1 MARRRRKVK
10 FGRLFILL
18 LLIALIFVFGFMAI
32 KKFGGKKVSKVK
44 EISSI
49 KGYGYTLMADA
60 TDYYKGLFKKLDKVL
75 KEKEVDMDEYAS
87 LVSQMFVADFFNLD
101 NKISKNDVG
110 GKQFVYTDYQGDF
123 EKYAKDSIYK
133 SVQNNVYGNRKQELP
148 IVSKVTVSKSDSESF
163 KYGDNTDSEAY
174 VFEFDVE
181 YMKDLGYQES
191 GKLVL
196 IHNDKKLEVA
206 SMNDNN

>member
-1 MARRRRKVK
+1 
-10 FGRLFILL
+10 
-18 LLIALIFVFGFMAI
+18 MAI
-32 KKFGGKKVSKVK
+32 KKFSSKKVSKVK

-49 KGYGYTLMADA
+49 KGYGYTLRADA
-60 TDYYKGLFKKLDKVL
+60 TDYYKSLFKKLDKVL
-75 KEKEVDMDEYAS
+75 KEKDVDMDEYAS

-148 IVSKVTVSKSDSESF
+148 IVSKVTVSKKDSESF

-174 VFEFDVE
+174 VFEFEVQYKKNLD
-181 YMKDLGYQES
+181 YQES

-196 IHNDKKLEVA
+196 IHNDKKIEVA
-206 SMNDNN
+206 SMSDNN